1 MNTKT
6 KNILLVGGT
15 VAMSVFALAFSR
27 PATGEAF
34 GGSDDQACAAITK
47 IAPGYKRWFTP
58 WWAPPSGEIESLLFG
73 LQAAAGAGVL
83 CYALGFWRGRKQA
96 LVNTDA

>member
-1 MNTKT
+1 MNTRT

-34 GGSDDQACAAITK
+34 SGSDDQAKNAITQV
-47 IAPGYKRWFTP
+47 APSYKPWFNP
-58 WWAPPSGEIESLLFG
+58 FWEPPSGEIESLIFG
-73 LQAAAGAGVL
+73 LQAAAGAGTL
-83 CYALGFWRGRKQA
+83 CYALGYWKGRKKITGDIR
-96 LVNTDA
+96 V